1 MWPIAAWQSIYARA
15 SYQLDKLYRIA
26 ADSDGQLLVIR
37 SRQDLENLIAERAA
51 GQHVV
56 GGIYLIEGAH
66 PLEGNVENLNKLYA
80 KGLRIS
86 GLTHFFD
93 NAVGGSLHGVSKQ
106 GLTPFGRS
114 VIERANQL
122 GVIIDVAHA
131 SPAMVEEVLALS
143 SRPVILSH
151 GGMKGVCDSP
161 RNLDDELM
169 RKIATRGGLVGI
181 GYWDGAVCDVTPNG
195 VVKTIRYAIDQ
206 LGVEHVALGSD
217 YDGTTAVMF
226 DTSELA
232 ILTQTMLDHGFSD
245 QEIRQVMGENA
256 KRFLLENLPDA

>member
-1 MWPIAAWQSIYARA
+1 
-15 SYQLDKLYRIA
+15 
-26 ADSDGQLLVIR
+26 
-37 SRQDLENLIAERAA
+37 
-51 GQHVV
+51 
-56 GGIYLIEGAH
+56 
-66 PLEGNVENLNKLYA
+66 
-80 KGLRIS
+80 
-86 GLTHFFD
+86 
-93 NAVGGSLHGVSKQ
+93 
-106 GLTPFGRS
+106 
-114 VIERANQL
+114 
-122 GVIIDVAHA
+122 
-131 SPAMVEEVLALS
+131 VEEVLALS